1 MKTALKYIGYIVIM
15 TAVAFALELLVFNF
29 HPLLSG
35 GGTDLSYDTVN
46 MSGDPGIS
54 YSLDEKSATIT
65 LDEPV
70 YIKKL
75 YVNMTSDAEQ
85 KYFMDVRYI
94 TEFGVGKEE
103 EIIDLYYPEF
113 GVGVT
118 NVNRLVSSIRI
129 TYTFGDPVTI
139 TNFRILNR
147 LEINRY
153 RILFFMLV
161 QFMILLFIKCRK
173 VFTRKPEN
181 FMAFACLLLGS
192 YIIFCQGI
200 NENGWDE
207 QVHFATVYNLSFFG
221 DTIETNPTY
230 EIMRERVPENY
241 YNTNEE
247 KEMATQYLN
256 VSYLDK
262 TETPREISFSL
273 TKIGHCI
280 QAFAVFLGRISHLSF
295 NRIYMAGKFANLLTY
310 IVLMYWTIR
319 LMPRRKW
326 EVTALAL
333 TPTQV
338 FIASTYTYDVTVNGF
353 LFLGFALWMKVMEE
367 EKIKNGIFLI
377 FGCILAFCIGSLSKA
392 VYIPLVLL
400 CLCIPKRKF
409 GAERI
414 YKAFWICAIIVFA
427 GVMASFVVPMIIHV
441 MNQMVGQFSDVRIE
455 GSDQVL
461 QMQTILS
468 HLPQYLKM
476 LLTQIISSAGQLF
489 AGHEGLANFGR
500 LKELDS
506 RLYFITAAWFYV
518 VLLGNQERRVIQM
531 QTKIKIVL
539 GVVMFIV
546 MILIATS
553 MYLAATSVGEE
564 SIAGIQAR
572 YYFPLFLPL
581 MLILSNQTIKITVAD
596 KLYHRLI
603 LGIPIGILLCGI
615 YLNMLSPWCF

>member
-273 TKIGHCI
+273 TKIGYCI
-280 QAFAVFLGRISHLSF
+280 QALAVFLGRILNLSF
-295 NRIYMAGKFANLLTY
+295 NRIYMAGKFANLVTY
-310 IVLMYWTIR
+310 IVLMYWTIK
-319 LMPRRKW
+319 LIPRRKW
-326 EVTALAL
+326 EVAALAL

-338 FIASTYTYDVTVNGF
+338 FVASTYTYDVTVNGF

-409 GAERI
+409 GSDRI
-414 YKAFWICAIIVFA
+414 YKMFWICAIVVFVGA
-427 GVMASFVVPMIIHV
+427 MASFVVPMVMHV
-441 MNQMVGQFSDVRIE
+441 MNQTVGQLSDIRIE
-455 GSDQVL
+455 GNDQVL

-476 LLTQIISSAGQLF
+476 LTMQIVSSVGQLF
-489 AGHEGLANFGR
+489 TGHEGLANFGR
-500 LKELDS
+500 LQELDS
-506 RLYFITAAWFYV
+506 RLYFVTVAWFFV
-518 VLLGNQERRVIQM
+518 VLLGNQEKRTIQIQGKM
-531 QTKIKIVL
+531 KIIL
-539 GVVMFIV
+539 SIIMLAVMA
-546 MILIATS
+546 LIATS
-553 MYLAATSVGEE
+553 MYLAATAVGEE
-564 SIAGIQAR
+564 TISGIQAR

-581 MLILSNQTIKITVAD
+581 MLLLSNQKIKITVED
-596 KLYHRLI
+596 RLYHRLI
-603 LGIPIGILLCGI
+603 LGVPIGILLCGI
-615 YLNMLSPWCF
+615 YLNMLTTWCF

>member
-262 TETPREISFSL
+262 RETPREISFSL
-273 TKIGHCI
+273 TKIGYCI
-280 QAFAVFLGRISHLSF
+280 QALAVFLGRILNLSF
-295 NRIYMAGKFANLLTY
+295 NRIYMAGKFANLVTY
-310 IVLMYWTIR
+310 IVLMYWTIK
-319 LMPRRKW
+319 LIPRRKW
-326 EVTALAL
+326 EVAALAL

-338 FIASTYTYDVTVNGF
+338 FVASTYTYDVTVNGF

-409 GAERI
+409 GSDRI
-414 YKAFWICAIIVFA
+414 YKMFWICAIVVFVGA
-427 GVMASFVVPMIIHV
+427 MASFVVPMVMHV
-441 MNQMVGQFSDVRIE
+441 MNQTVGQLSDIRIE
-455 GSDQVL
+455 GNDQVL

-476 LLTQIISSAGQLF
+476 LTMQIVSSVGQLF
-489 AGHEGLANFGR
+489 TGHEGLANFGR
-500 LKELDS
+500 LQELDS
-506 RLYFITAAWFYV
+506 RLYFVTVAWFFV
-518 VLLGNQERRVIQM
+518 VLLGNQEKRSIQI
-531 QTKIKIVL
+531 QGKIKIIL
-539 GVVMFIV
+539 GIIMLAVMV
-546 MILIATS
+546 LIATS
-553 MYLAATSVGEE
+553 MYLAATAVGEE
-564 SIAGIQAR
+564 TISGIQAR

-581 MLILSNQTIKITVAD
+581 MLLLSNQKIKITVED
-596 KLYHRLI
+596 RLYHRLI
-603 LGIPIGILLCGI
+603 LGVPIGILLCGI
-615 YLNMLSPWCF
+615 YLNMLTTWCF

>member
-1 MKTALKYIGYIVIM
+1 MRTALKYIGYIVIM

-273 TKIGHCI
+273 TKIGYCI
-280 QAFAVFLGRISHLSF
+280 QALAVFLGRILNLSF
-295 NRIYMAGKFANLLTY
+295 NRIYMAGKFANLVTY
-310 IVLMYWTIR
+310 IVLMYWTIK
-319 LMPRRKW
+319 LIPRRKW
-326 EVTALAL
+326 EVAALAL

-338 FIASTYTYDVTVNGF
+338 FVASTYTYDVTVNGF

-409 GAERI
+409 GSDRI
-414 YKAFWICAIIVFA
+414 YKMFWICAIVVFVGA
-427 GVMASFVVPMIIHV
+427 MASFVVPMVMHV
-441 MNQMVGQFSDVRIE
+441 MNQTVGQLSDIRIE
-455 GSDQVL
+455 GNDQVL

-476 LLTQIISSAGQLF
+476 LTMQIVSSVGQLF
-489 AGHEGLANFGR
+489 TGHEGLANFGR
-500 LKELDS
+500 LQELDS
-506 RLYFITAAWFYV
+506 RLYFITVAWFFV
-518 VLLGNQERRVIQM
+518 VLLGNQEKRSIQI
-531 QTKIKIVL
+531 QGKIKIIL
-539 GVVMFIV
+539 GIIMLAVMV
-546 MILIATS
+546 LIATS
-553 MYLAATSVGEE
+553 MYLAATAVGEE
-564 SIAGIQAR
+564 TISGIQAR

-581 MLILSNQTIKITVAD
+581 MLLLSNQKIKITVED
-596 KLYHRLI
+596 RLYHRLI
-603 LGIPIGILLCGI
+603 LGVPIGILLCGI
-615 YLNMLSPWCF
+615 YLNMLTTWCF

>member
-273 TKIGHCI
+273 TKIGYCI
-280 QAFAVFLGRISHLSF
+280 QALAVFLGRILNLSF
-295 NRIYMAGKFANLLTY
+295 NRIYMAGKFANLVTY
-310 IVLMYWTIR
+310 IVLMYWTIK
-319 LMPRRKW
+319 LIPRRKW
-326 EVTALAL
+326 EVAALAL

-338 FIASTYTYDVTVNGF
+338 FVASTYTYDVTVNGF

-409 GAERI
+409 GSDRI
-414 YKAFWICAIIVFA
+414 YKMFWICAIVVFVGA
-427 GVMASFVVPMIIHV
+427 MASFVVPMVMHV
-441 MNQMVGQFSDVRIE
+441 MNQTVGQLSDIRIE
-455 GSDQVL
+455 GNDQVL

-476 LLTQIISSAGQLF
+476 LTMQIVSSVGQLF
-489 AGHEGLANFGR
+489 TGHEGLANFGR
-500 LKELDS
+500 LQELDS
-506 RLYFITAAWFYV
+506 RLYFITVAWFFV
-518 VLLGNQERRVIQM
+518 VLLGNQEKRSIQI
-531 QTKIKIVL
+531 QGKIKIIL
-539 GVVMFIV
+539 GIIMLAVMV
-546 MILIATS
+546 LIATS
-553 MYLAATSVGEE
+553 MYLAATAVGEE
-564 SIAGIQAR
+564 TISGIQAR

-581 MLILSNQTIKITVAD
+581 MLLLSNQKIKITVED
-596 KLYHRLI
+596 RLYHRLI
-603 LGIPIGILLCGI
+603 LGVPIGILLCGI
-615 YLNMLSPWCF
+615 YLNMLTTWCF

>member
-1 MKTALKYIGYIVIM
+1 MIM

-273 TKIGHCI
+273 TKIGYCI
-280 QAFAVFLGRISHLSF
+280 QALAVFLGRILNLSF
-295 NRIYMAGKFANLLTY
+295 NRIYMAGKFANLVTY
-310 IVLMYWTIR
+310 IVLMYWTIK
-319 LMPRRKW
+319 LIPRRKW
-326 EVTALAL
+326 EVAALAL

-338 FIASTYTYDVTVNGF
+338 FVASTYTYDVTVNGF

-409 GAERI
+409 GSDRI
-414 YKAFWICAIIVFA
+414 YKMFWICAIVVFVGA
-427 GVMASFVVPMIIHV
+427 MASFVVPMVMHV
-441 MNQMVGQFSDVRIE
+441 MNQTVGQLSDIRIE
-455 GSDQVL
+455 GNDQVL

-476 LLTQIISSAGQLF
+476 LTMQIVSSVGQLF
-489 AGHEGLANFGR
+489 TGHEGLANFGR
-500 LKELDS
+500 LQELDS
-506 RLYFITAAWFYV
+506 RLYFITVAWFFV
-518 VLLGNQERRVIQM
+518 VLLGNQEKRSIQI
-531 QTKIKIVL
+531 QGKIKIIL
-539 GVVMFIV
+539 GIIMLAVMV
-546 MILIATS
+546 LIATS
-553 MYLAATSVGEE
+553 MYLAATAVGEE
-564 SIAGIQAR
+564 TISGIQAR

-581 MLILSNQTIKITVAD
+581 MLLLSNQKIKITVED
-596 KLYHRLI
+596 RLYHRLI
-603 LGIPIGILLCGI
+603 LGVPIGILLCGI
-615 YLNMLSPWCF
+615 YLNMLTTWCF

>member
-273 TKIGHCI
+273 TKIGYCI
-280 QAFAVFLGRISHLSF
+280 QALAVFLGRILNLSF
-295 NRIYMAGKFANLLTY
+295 NRIYMAGKFANLVTY
-310 IVLMYWTIR
+310 IVLMYWTIK
-319 LMPRRKW
+319 LIPRRKW
-326 EVTALAL
+326 EVAALAL

-338 FIASTYTYDVTVNGF
+338 FVASTYTYDVTVNGF

-409 GAERI
+409 GSDRI
-414 YKAFWICAIIVFA
+414 YKMFWICAIVVFVGA
-427 GVMASFVVPMIIHV
+427 MASFVVPMVMHV
-441 MNQMVGQFSDVRIE
+441 MNQTVGQLSDIRIE
-455 GSDQVL
+455 GNDQVL

-476 LLTQIISSAGQLF
+476 LTMQIVSSVGQLF
-489 AGHEGLANFGR
+489 TGHEGLANFGR
-500 LKELDS
+500 LQELDS
-506 RLYFITAAWFYV
+506 RLYFITVAWFFV
-518 VLLGNQERRVIQM
+518 VLLGNQEKRSIQIQGKM
-531 QTKIKIVL
+531 KIIL
-539 GVVMFIV
+539 GIIMLAVMV
-546 MILIATS
+546 LIATS
-553 MYLAATSVGEE
+553 MYLAATAVGEE
-564 SIAGIQAR
+564 TISGIQAR

-581 MLILSNQTIKITVAD
+581 MLLLSNQKIKITVED
-596 KLYHRLI
+596 RLYHRLI
-603 LGIPIGILLCGI
+603 LGVPIGILLCGI
-615 YLNMLSPWCF
+615 YLNMLTTWCF

>member
-273 TKIGHCI
+273 TKIGYCI
-280 QAFAVFLGRISHLSF
+280 QALAVFLGRILNLSF
-295 NRIYMAGKFANLLTY
+295 NRIYMAGKFANLVTY
-310 IVLMYWTIR
+310 IVLMYWTIK
-319 LMPRRKW
+319 LIPRRKW
-326 EVTALAL
+326 EVAALAL

-338 FIASTYTYDVTVNGF
+338 FVASTYTYDVTVNGF

-367 EKIKNGIFLI
+367 EFWRFALG
-377 FGCILAFCIGSLSKA
+377 
-392 VYIPLVLL
+392 L
-400 CLCIPKRKF
+400 CQKQCTFR
-409 GAERI
+409 
-414 YKAFWICAIIVFA
+414 
-427 GVMASFVVPMIIHV
+427 
-441 MNQMVGQFSDVRIE
+441 
-455 GSDQVL
+455 
-461 QMQTILS
+461 
-468 HLPQYLKM
+468 
-476 LLTQIISSAGQLF
+476 
-489 AGHEGLANFGR
+489 
-500 LKELDS
+500 
-506 RLYFITAAWFYV
+506 
-518 VLLGNQERRVIQM
+518 
-531 QTKIKIVL
+531 
-539 GVVMFIV
+539 
-546 MILIATS
+546 
-553 MYLAATSVGEE
+553 
-564 SIAGIQAR
+564 
-572 YYFPLFLPL
+572 
-581 MLILSNQTIKITVAD
+581 
-596 KLYHRLI
+596 
-603 LGIPIGILLCGI
+603 
-615 YLNMLSPWCF
+615 

>member
-273 TKIGHCI
+273 TKIGYCI
-280 QAFAVFLGRISHLSF
+280 QALAVFLGRILNLSF
-295 NRIYMAGKFANLLTY
+295 NRIYMAGKFANLVTY
-310 IVLMYWTIR
+310 IVLMYWTIK
-319 LMPRRKW
+319 LIPRRKW
-326 EVTALAL
+326 EVAALAL

-338 FIASTYTYDVTVNGF
+338 FVASTYTYDVTVNGF

-409 GAERI
+409 GSDRI
-414 YKAFWICAIIVFA
+414 YKMFWICAIVVFVGA
-427 GVMASFVVPMIIHV
+427 MASFVVPMVMHV
-441 MNQMVGQFSDVRIE
+441 MNQTVGQLSDIRIE
-455 GSDQVL
+455 GNDQVL

-476 LLTQIISSAGQLF
+476 LTMQIVSSVGQLF
-489 AGHEGLANFGR
+489 TGHEGLANFGR
-500 LKELDS
+500 LQELDS
-506 RLYFITAAWFYV
+506 RLYFVTVAWFFV
-518 VLLGNQERRVIQM
+518 VLLGNQEKRTIQI
-531 QTKIKIVL
+531 QGKIKIIL
-539 GVVMFIV
+539 SIIMLAVMA
-546 MILIATS
+546 LIATS
-553 MYLAATSVGEE
+553 MYLAATAVGEE
-564 SIAGIQAR
+564 TISGIQAR

-581 MLILSNQTIKITVAD
+581 MLLLSNQKIKITVED
-596 KLYHRLI
+596 RLYHRLI
-603 LGIPIGILLCGI
+603 LGVPIGILLCGI
-615 YLNMLSPWCF
+615 YLNMLTTWCF